1 MNETN
6 KIKTNILRICKQ
18 KIFTIYFTK
27 KMGRS
32 ENLLA
37 NYILKI

>member
-27 KMGRS
+27 KKW
-32 ENLLA
+32 A
-37 NYILKI
+37 DQKTYWQITF